1 VPGGDET
8 GILLWRKNGTHNTPI
23 AVLADSAKNWC
34 QNKRFRAVM
43 SGPRIGT
50 ASVEGS
56 MGECGGGIV
65 AQSIALYAYGGRS
78 LHRTTCKLIYALRTG
93 LLAFTL
99 VGFVSAQTVRPEA
112 EKQLAH
118 DIYKEF
124 IEIQSGFTTGATTP
138 VAEAAAARLR
148 AAGFLDSDIFV
159 GGAIPKKANLVV
171 RYHGTG
177 ARKPLLLLA
186 HIDVVEAKREDWSM
200 DPFQLTEKDGYFYG
214 RGTGDDKAQ
223 AAVWIA
229 NLIQYKK
236 EGFKPDRDII
246 VALTADEEGGGPYN
260 GVDWLLKNHRELIDA
275 EFALNEGGW
284 GESLDGKKLSN
295 DLQVS
300 EKYVLNF
307 RFEVRNKGGHSSL
320 PVPDNAIYHLAFA
333 LAHLS
338 TFEFPLKTNEVT
350 AAYFQQMS
358 KIETGAIK
366 EELAKVAEGSQEAM
380 KKVAAVSPAW
390 NATLRT
396 TCVATMLEGGHAIN
410 ALPQLAA
417 ANVNCRVLP
426 EDPAEYV
433 ATTLKKVVN
442 DDQVTITP
450 TLEFAA
456 GPPSPM
462 RPDVLAAVNNTTEK
476 IWPGVKTVPI
486 MVMGATD
493 GRYLRV
499 AGIPTYGVQGFFFD
513 RNDIRFHGRD
523 ERMAV
528 QSFYEGQLFLYDLV
542 KALSAPAK

>member
-1 VPGGDET
+1 LHQTIRNFARALGT
-8 GILLWRKNGTHNTPI
+8 G
-23 AVLADSAKNWC
+23 VLVLCSL
-34 QNKRFRAVM
+34 
-43 SGPRIGT
+43 
-50 ASVEGS
+50 AS
-56 MGECGGGIV
+56 
-65 AQSIALYAYGGRS
+65 
-78 LHRTTCKLIYALRTG
+78 
-93 LLAFTL
+93 
-99 VGFVSAQTVRPEA
+99 VSAQTVRPDA

-138 VAEAAAARLR
+138 VAQAAAARLK
-148 AAGFLDSDIFV
+148 AAGFPDSDIFV
-159 GGAIPKKANLVV
+159 GGASPKKANLVV
-171 RYHGTG
+171 RYHGSG

-200 DPFQLTEKDGYFYG
+200 DPFLLAEKDGFFYG

-236 EGFKPDRDII
+236 EGFQPDRDII
-246 VALTADEEGGGPYN
+246 VALTADEEGGGPFN

-275 EFALNEGGW
+275 DFALNEGGW

-295 DLQVS
+295 DLQIS

-307 RFEVRNKGGHSSL
+307 RFEVRNKGGHSSI
-320 PVPDNAIYHLAFA
+320 PVADNAIYHLAFA

-338 TFEFPLKTNEVT
+338 EFGFPLKTNEVT

-358 KIETGAIK
+358 QIETGAVK
-366 EELAKVAEGSQEAM
+366 EDLAKVASGSQEALQ
-380 KKVAAVSPAW
+380 KVATASPVW

-396 TCVATMLEGGHAIN
+396 TCVATQLEGGHAIN

-426 EDPAEYV
+426 EDSAEYV
-433 ATTLKKVVN
+433 LSTLKRVVA
-442 DDQVTITP
+442 DEQVTITSLSDL
-450 TLEFAA
+450 TA
-456 GPPSPM
+456 GAPASPM
-462 RPDVLAAVNNTTEK
+462 RPDVLAAVTSNTQK
-476 IWPGVKTVPI
+476 IWPGVRTVPI
-486 MVMGATD
+486 MVTGATD
-493 GRYLRV
+493 GRYLRA

-542 KALSAPAK
+542 KTLSQPAK